1 MNSNS
6 LVDWLEYINLNRSEE
21 GQFGLKRLEPIKNIV
36 LDSPIAKKVVVI
48 GGTNGKGT
56 AAEFLNNLLLKSNF
70 KVGLYTSP
78 HLFKFNERI
87 RINGLPLSDLEIIK
101 AFKAIE
107 EIKGG
112 VRLTYFDY
120 ATIAAFIIFKKNSI
134 DVAILEIGLGGKYD
148 PVNLLDPDIS
158 ILTNV
163 ELDHQKWLGNTR
175 EEIGEEKSEIFREG
189 KTIIMG
195 ATEMP
200 ETVLQKAQGL
210 NSKTLQLGL
219 DFFED
224 EIKSNNLNKESAA
237 CSVAAYKEITDRQVD
252 YKEILEKTTLLG
264 RCDVNGKFI
273 LDVSHN
279 LASVQNLV
287 SFINKEFKGKSI
299 KAIVGLMQDKDIT
312 GIIKEIKHVIL
323 EWYACSP
330 DIDRAMPSADLKELI
345 LNETHGKVEAFE
357 SVDLAIKEA
366 IKEDDIDMVL
376 VFGSFF
382 TVSEAYES
390 LSKLKQIDL

>member
-21 GQFGLKRLEPIKNIV
+21 GQFGLKRLEQIKNII
-36 LDSPIAKKVVVI
+36 LDSPIAKQVVVI

-56 AAEFLNNLLLKSNF
+56 TAEFLNNLLLQSDF

-78 HLFKFNERI
+78 HLFNFNERI
-87 RINGLPLSDLEIIK
+87 RINGLPVSDLDIIN
-101 AFKAIE
+101 AFREIE
-107 EIKGG
+107 EIKGD

-120 ATIAAFIIFKKNSI
+120 ATIAAFILFKKNSI
-134 DVAILEIGLGGKYD
+134 DVAILEIGLGGRYD
-148 PVNLLDPDIS
+148 PVNLLDSDIS

-175 EEIGEEKSEIFREG
+175 EEIGEEKSAIFREG

-195 ATEMP
+195 AAEMP
-200 ETVLQKAQGL
+200 ETVLQKAEGL

-219 DFFED
+219 DFFVD
-224 EIKSNNLNKESAA
+224 EINTNNLNKESAA
-237 CSVAAYKEITDRQVD
+237 CSVAAYKEITDKQIN
-252 YKEILEKTTLLG
+252 YKEILENTSLLG
-264 RCDVNGKFI
+264 RCDVKGKFI

-287 SFINKEFKGKSI
+287 SFINKECKGKSI

-312 GIIKEIKHVIL
+312 GIIKVIKDVIS

-330 DIDRAMPSADLKELI
+330 DIDRAMPSTDLKELI
-345 LNETHGKVEAFE
+345 LQETLNKAEAFK
-357 SVDLAIKEA
+357 SVDLAVKEA
-366 IKEDDIDMVL
+366 VKEDSTDIVI

>member
-21 GQFGLKRLEPIKNIV
+21 GQFGLKRLELIKNIV

-78 HLFKFNERI
+78 HLFNFNERI
-87 RINGLPLSDLEIIK
+87 RINGLPLSDLDIIN
-101 AFKAIE
+101 AFKEIE
-107 EIKGG
+107 SIKGD

-120 ATIAAFIIFKKNSI
+120 ATISAFIIFKKNSI

-148 PVNLLDPDIS
+148 PVNLLDSDIS

-175 EEIGEEKSEIFREG
+175 EEIGEEKSAIFREG

-200 ETVLQKAQGL
+200 ETVLQRAQGL

-224 EIKSNNLNKESAA
+224 EIKSNNLNKKSAA

>member
-6 LVDWLEYINLNRSEE
+6 LVDWLEYINLNRSEV
-21 GQFGLKRLEPIKNIV
+21 GQFGLKRLEPIKNLI
-36 LDSPIAKKVVVI
+36 LDYPIAKKVVVI

-56 AAEFLNNLLLKSNF
+56 TAEFLNNLLLQSDF

-78 HLFKFNERI
+78 HLFNFNERI
-87 RINGLPLSDLEIIK
+87 RINGLPVSDLDIIN
-101 AFKAIE
+101 AFREIE
-107 EIKGG
+107 EIKGD

-120 ATIAAFIIFKKNSI
+120 ATIAAFILFKKNSV
-134 DVAILEIGLGGKYD
+134 DVAILEIGLGGRYD
-148 PVNLLDPDIS
+148 PVNLLEPDIS

-195 ATEMP
+195 STDMP
-200 ETVLQKAQGL
+200 ETVVQKAKSL

-219 DFFED
+219 DFFVD
-224 EIKSNNLNKESAA
+224 EINTDNLNKESAA
-237 CSVAAYKEITDRQVD
+237 CSVEAYKEITNQEIN
-252 YKEILEKTTLLG
+252 YKEILEKTSLLG
-264 RCDVNGKFI
+264 RCDVKGRFV

-279 LASVQNLV
+279 LASVRNLV
-287 SFINKEFKGKSI
+287 SFINKERKGKSI

-312 GIIKEIKHVIL
+312 GIIKEIKHVIS

-330 DIDRAMPSADLKELI
+330 DIDRAMPSTDLKELI
-345 LNETHGKVEAFE
+345 LKETLCKAEAFE
-357 SVDLAIKEA
+357 SVDLAVKEA
-366 IKEDDIDMVL
+366 IKEDSTDIVI

>member
-21 GQFGLKRLEPIKNIV
+21 DQFGLKRLEPIKNIV

-87 RINGLPLSDLEIIK
+87 RINGLPLSDLEIIN

-366 IKEDDIDMVL
+366 IKEDDTDMVI

>member
-21 GQFGLKRLEPIKNIV
+21 GQFGLKRLEPIKNII

-56 AAEFLNNLLLKSNF
+56 TAEFLNNLLLQSDF

-78 HLFKFNERI
+78 HLFNFNERI
-87 RINGLPLSDLEIIK
+87 RINGLPVSDLDIIN
-101 AFKAIE
+101 AFREIE
-107 EIKGG
+107 EIKGD

-120 ATIAAFIIFKKNSI
+120 ATIAAFILFKKNSI
-134 DVAILEIGLGGKYD
+134 DVAILEIGLGGRYD
-148 PVNLLDPDIS
+148 PVNLLDSDIS

-175 EEIGEEKSEIFREG
+175 EEIGEEKSAIFREG

-195 ATEMP
+195 AAEMP
-200 ETVLQKAQGL
+200 ETVLQKAKGL

-219 DFFED
+219 DFFVD
-224 EIKSNNLNKESAA
+224 EINTNNLNKESAA
-237 CSVAAYKEITDRQVD
+237 CSVAAYKEITDKQIN
-252 YKEILEKTTLLG
+252 YKEILENTSLLG
-264 RCDVNGKFI
+264 RCDVKGKFI

-287 SFINKEFKGKSI
+287 SFINKECKGKSI

-312 GIIKEIKHVIL
+312 GIIKVIKDVIS

-330 DIDRAMPSADLKELI
+330 DIDRAMPSTDLKELI
-345 LNETHGKVEAFE
+345 LQETLNKAEAFK
-357 SVDLAIKEA
+357 SVDLAVKEA
-366 IKEDDIDMVL
+366 VKEDSTDIVI

>member
-21 GQFGLKRLEPIKNIV
+21 SKFGLKRLEPIKNII
-36 LDSPIAKKVVVI
+36 LDSPIAKQVVVI

-56 AAEFLNNLLLKSNF
+56 TAEFLNNLLLQSDF

-78 HLFKFNERI
+78 HLFNFNERI
-87 RINGLPLSDLEIIK
+87 RINGLPVSDLDIIN
-101 AFKAIE
+101 AFREIE
-107 EIKGG
+107 EIKGD

-120 ATIAAFIIFKKNSI
+120 ATIAAFILFQKNSI
-134 DVAILEIGLGGKYD
+134 DVAILEIGLGGRYD
-148 PVNLLDPDIS
+148 PVNLVDSDIS

-175 EEIGEEKSEIFREG
+175 EEIGEEKSAIFREG

-195 ATEMP
+195 AAEMP
-200 ETVLQKAQGL
+200 ETVLQKAKGL

-219 DFFED
+219 DFFVD
-224 EIKSNNLNKESAA
+224 EINTNNLNKESAA
-237 CSVAAYKEITDRQVD
+237 CSVAAYKEITDKQIN
-252 YKEILEKTTLLG
+252 YKEILENTSLLG
-264 RCDVNGKFI
+264 RCDVKGKFI

-287 SFINKEFKGKSI
+287 SFINKECKGKSI

-312 GIIKEIKHVIL
+312 GIIKVIKDVIS

-330 DIDRAMPSADLKELI
+330 DIDRAMPSTDLKELI
-345 LNETHGKVEAFE
+345 LQETLNKAEAFK
-357 SVDLAIKEA
+357 SVDLAVKEA
-366 IKEDDIDMVL
+366 VKEDSTDIVI

>member
-21 GQFGLKRLEPIKNIV
+21 SKFGLQRLEPIKNII

-56 AAEFLNNLLLKSNF
+56 TAEFLNSLLLQSGF

-78 HLFKFNERI
+78 HLFNFNERI
-87 RINGLPLSDLEIIK
+87 RINGLPVSDLDIIN
-101 AFKAIE
+101 AFREIE
-107 EIKGG
+107 EIKGD

-120 ATIAAFIIFKKNSI
+120 ATIAAFILFKKNSI
-134 DVAILEIGLGGKYD
+134 DVAILEIGLGGRYD
-148 PVNLLDPDIS
+148 PVNLLDSDIS

-175 EEIGEEKSEIFREG
+175 EEIGEEKSAIFREG

-195 ATEMP
+195 AAEMP
-200 ETVLQKAQGL
+200 ETVLQKAEGL

-219 DFFED
+219 DFFVD
-224 EIKSNNLNKESAA
+224 EINTNNLNKESAA
-237 CSVAAYKEITDRQVD
+237 CSVAAYKEITDKQIN
-252 YKEILEKTTLLG
+252 YKEILENTSLLG
-264 RCDVNGKFI
+264 RCDVKGKFI

-287 SFINKEFKGKSI
+287 SFINKECKGKSI

-312 GIIKEIKHVIL
+312 GIIKVIKDVIS

-330 DIDRAMPSADLKELI
+330 DIDRAMPSTDLKELI
-345 LNETHGKVEAFE
+345 LQETLNKAEAFK
-357 SVDLAIKEA
+357 SVDLAVKEA
-366 IKEDDIDMVL
+366 VKEDSTDIVI

>member
-21 GQFGLKRLEPIKNIV
+21 SKFGLKRLEPIKNII
-36 LDSPIAKKVVVI
+36 LDSPIAKQVVVI

-56 AAEFLNNLLLKSNF
+56 TAEFLNNLLLQSDF

-78 HLFKFNERI
+78 HLFNFNERI
-87 RINGLPLSDLEIIK
+87 RINGLPVSDLDIIN
-101 AFKAIE
+101 AFREIE
-107 EIKGG
+107 EIKGD

-120 ATIAAFIIFKKNSI
+120 ATIAAFILFKKNSI
-134 DVAILEIGLGGKYD
+134 DVAILEIGLGGRYD
-148 PVNLLDPDIS
+148 PVNLLDSDIS

-175 EEIGEEKSEIFREG
+175 EEIGEEKSAIFREG

-195 ATEMP
+195 AAEMP
-200 ETVLQKAQGL
+200 ETVLQKAKGL

-219 DFFED
+219 DFFVD
-224 EIKSNNLNKESAA
+224 EINTNNLNKESAA
-237 CSVAAYKEITDRQVD
+237 CSVAAYKEITDKQIN
-252 YKEILEKTTLLG
+252 YKEILENTSLLG
-264 RCDVNGKFI
+264 RCDVKGKFI

-287 SFINKEFKGKSI
+287 SFINKECKGKSI

-312 GIIKEIKHVIL
+312 GIIKVIKDVIS

-330 DIDRAMPSADLKELI
+330 DIDRAMPSTDLKELI
-345 LNETHGKVEAFE
+345 LQETLNKAEAFK
-357 SVDLAIKEA
+357 SVDLAVKEA
-366 IKEDDIDMVL
+366 VKEDSTDIVI

>member
-21 GQFGLKRLEPIKNIV
+21 GQFGLKRLELIKNIV

-366 IKEDDIDMVL
+366 IKEDDTDMVI

>member
-21 GQFGLKRLEPIKNIV
+21 GQFGLKRLEPIKNII

-56 AAEFLNNLLLKSNF
+56 TAEFLNNLLLQSDF

-78 HLFKFNERI
+78 HLFNFNERI
-87 RINGLPLSDLEIIK
+87 RINGLPVSDLDIIN
-101 AFKAIE
+101 AFREIE
-107 EIKGG
+107 EIKGD

-120 ATIAAFIIFKKNSI
+120 ATIAAFILFKKNSI
-134 DVAILEIGLGGKYD
+134 DVAILEIGLGGRYD
-148 PVNLLDPDIS
+148 PVNLLDSDIS

-175 EEIGEEKSEIFREG
+175 EEIGEEKSAIFREG

-195 ATEMP
+195 AAEMP
-200 ETVLQKAQGL
+200 ETVLQKAKGL

-219 DFFED
+219 DFFVD
-224 EIKSNNLNKESAA
+224 EINTNNLNKESAA
-237 CSVAAYKEITDRQVD
+237 CSVAAYKEITDKQIN
-252 YKEILEKTTLLG
+252 YKEILENTSLLG
-264 RCDVNGKFI
+264 RCDVKGKFI

-287 SFINKEFKGKSI
+287 SFINKECKGKSI
-299 KAIVGLMQDKDIT
+299 KAIVGLMQDKDII
-312 GIIKEIKHVIL
+312 GIIKVIKDVIS

-330 DIDRAMPSADLKELI
+330 DIDRAMPSTDLKELI
-345 LNETHGKVEAFE
+345 LQETLNKAEAFK
-357 SVDLAIKEA
+357 SVDLAVKEA
-366 IKEDDIDMVL
+366 VKEDSTDIVI

>member
-1 MNSNS
+1 MNSN
-6 LVDWLEYINLNRSEE
+6 LLADWLEYINLNRSEE

-36 LDSPIAKKVVVI
+36 LDSPIAKIVVLI

-56 AAEFLNNLLLKSNF
+56 AAEFLNNLLLQSNF

-78 HLFKFNERI
+78 HLFNFNERI
-87 RINGLPLSDLEIIK
+87 RINGLPVSDLDIIN
-101 AFKAIE
+101 AFKEIE
-107 EIKGG
+107 GIKGG
-112 VRLTYFDY
+112 IRLTYFDY
-120 ATIAAFIIFKKNSI
+120 ATIAAFILFKKNSI
-134 DVAILEIGLGGKYD
+134 DVAILEIGLGGRYD

-175 EEIGEEKSEIFREG
+175 EEIGEEKSAIFREG

-200 ETVLQKAQGL
+200 ETVLQKAEGL
-210 NSKTLQLGL
+210 NSKILQLGL

-224 EIKSNNLNKESAA
+224 EIKSSNLNKESAA
-237 CSVAAYKEITDRQVD
+237 CSVAAYKEITDHQIN
-252 YKEILEKTTLLG
+252 YKEILEKTSLLG
-264 RCDVNGKFI
+264 RCDVKGRFI

-279 LASVQNLV
+279 LASVKNLV
-287 SFINKEFKGKSI
+287 SFINKKFKGRSI
-299 KAIVGLMQDKDIT
+299 KAVVGLMQDKDIT
-312 GIIKEIKHVIL
+312 GIIKEIKHVIS

-330 DIDRAMPSADLKELI
+330 DIDRAMPSTDLKELI
-345 LNETHGKVEAFE
+345 LKETHRKAEAFK

-366 IKEDDIDMVL
+366 IKEDSTDIVI

-382 TVSEAYES
+382 TVSEAYEA

>member
-21 GQFGLKRLEPIKNIV
+21 SKFGLKRLEPIKNII

-56 AAEFLNNLLLKSNF
+56 TAEFLNNLLLQSDF

-78 HLFKFNERI
+78 HLFNFNERI
-87 RINGLPLSDLEIIK
+87 RINGLPVSDLDIIN
-101 AFKAIE
+101 AFREIE
-107 EIKGG
+107 EIKGD

-120 ATIAAFIIFKKNSI
+120 ATIAAFILFKKNSI
-134 DVAILEIGLGGKYD
+134 DVAILEIGLGGRYD
-148 PVNLLDPDIS
+148 PVNLLDSDIS

-175 EEIGEEKSEIFREG
+175 EEIGEEKSAIFREG

-195 ATEMP
+195 AAEMP
-200 ETVLQKAQGL
+200 ETVLQKAKGL

-219 DFFED
+219 DFFVD
-224 EIKSNNLNKESAA
+224 EINTNNLNKESAA
-237 CSVAAYKEITDRQVD
+237 CSVAAYKEITDKQIN
-252 YKEILEKTTLLG
+252 YKEILENTSLLG
-264 RCDVNGKFI
+264 RCDVKGKFI

-287 SFINKEFKGKSI
+287 SFINKECKGKSI

-312 GIIKEIKHVIL
+312 GIIKVIKDVIS

-330 DIDRAMPSADLKELI
+330 DIDRAMPSTDLKELI
-345 LNETHGKVEAFE
+345 LQETLNKAEAFK
-357 SVDLAIKEA
+357 SVDLAVKEA
-366 IKEDDIDMVL
+366 VKEDSTDIVI

>member
-21 GQFGLKRLEPIKNIV
+21 SQFGLKRLEPIKNIV
-36 LDSPIAKKVVVI
+36 LDSPIAKKVVLI

-56 AAEFLNNLLLKSNF
+56 TAEFLNNLLLQSDF
-70 KVGLYTSP
+70 KIGLYTSP

-87 RINGLPLSDLEIIK
+87 RINALPVPDVDIIN
-101 AFKAIE
+101 AFKEIE
-107 EIKGG
+107 EIKGD

-120 ATIAAFIIFKKNSI
+120 ATIAAFILFKENSI
-134 DVAILEIGLGGKYD
+134 DVAILEIGLGGRHD

-175 EEIGEEKSEIFREG
+175 EEIGEEKSAIFREG

-200 ETVLQKAQGL
+200 ETVLQKAKGL

-224 EIKSNNLNKESAA
+224 EIKINNLNKQSAA
-237 CSVAAYKEITDRQVD
+237 CSLAAYKEITDRQVD

-264 RCDVNGKFI
+264 RCDVKGKFI

-287 SFINKEFKGKSI
+287 SFINKEFEGKSI
-299 KAIVGLMQDKDIT
+299 KAIVGLMKDKDIA
-312 GIIKEIKHVIL
+312 GIIKEIKHVIS

-345 LNETHGKVEAFE
+345 LNETHGKAEAFE
-357 SVDLAIKEA
+357 SVDLAVKGA
-366 IKEDDIDMVL
+366 IKEDDTEIVV

>member
-56 AAEFLNNLLLKSNF
+56 AAEFLNNLLLKSDF

-78 HLFKFNERI
+78 HLFNFNERI

-224 EIKSNNLNKESAA
+224 EIKSNNLNKKSAA

-366 IKEDDIDMVL
+366 IKEDDTDMVI

>member
-56 AAEFLNNLLLKSNF
+56 AAEFLNNLLLKSDF

-78 HLFKFNERI
+78 HLFNFNERI

-175 EEIGEEKSEIFREG
+175 EEIGEEKSAIFREG

-224 EIKSNNLNKESAA
+224 EIKINNLNKESAA

-366 IKEDDIDMVL
+366 IKEDDTDMVI

>member
-21 GQFGLKRLEPIKNIV
+21 SKLGLKRLEPIKNII
-36 LDSPIAKKVVVI
+36 LDSPIAKQVVVI

-56 AAEFLNNLLLKSNF
+56 TAEFLNNLLLQSDF

-78 HLFKFNERI
+78 HLFNFNERI
-87 RINGLPLSDLEIIK
+87 RINGLPVSDLDIIN
-101 AFKAIE
+101 AFREIE
-107 EIKGG
+107 EIKGD

-120 ATIAAFIIFKKNSI
+120 ATIAAFILFKKNSI
-134 DVAILEIGLGGKYD
+134 DVAILEIGLGGRYD
-148 PVNLLDPDIS
+148 PVNLLDSDIS

-163 ELDHQKWLGNTR
+163 ELDHQMWLGNTR
-175 EEIGEEKSEIFREG
+175 EEIGEEKSAIFREG

-195 ATEMP
+195 AAEMP
-200 ETVLQKAQGL
+200 ETVLQKAKGL

-219 DFFED
+219 DFFVD
-224 EIKSNNLNKESAA
+224 EINTNNLNKESAA
-237 CSVAAYKEITDRQVD
+237 CSVAAYKEITDKQIN
-252 YKEILEKTTLLG
+252 YKEILENTSLLG
-264 RCDVNGKFI
+264 RCDVKGKFI

-287 SFINKEFKGKSI
+287 SFINKECKGKSI

-312 GIIKEIKHVIL
+312 GIIKVIKDVIS

-330 DIDRAMPSADLKELI
+330 DIDRAMPSTDLKELI
-345 LNETHGKVEAFE
+345 LQETLNKAEAFK
-357 SVDLAIKEA
+357 SVDLAVKEA
-366 IKEDDIDMVL
+366 VKEDSTDIVI

>member
-21 GQFGLKRLEPIKNIV
+21 GQFGLKRLEPIKNII
-36 LDSPIAKKVVVI
+36 LDSPIAKQVVVI

-56 AAEFLNNLLLKSNF
+56 TAEFLNNLLLQSDF

-78 HLFKFNERI
+78 HLFNFNERI
-87 RINGLPLSDLEIIK
+87 RINGLPVSDLDIIN
-101 AFKAIE
+101 AFREIE
-107 EIKGG
+107 EIKGD

-120 ATIAAFIIFKKNSI
+120 ATIAAFILFKKNSI
-134 DVAILEIGLGGKYD
+134 DVAILEIGLGGRYD
-148 PVNLLDPDIS
+148 PVNLLDSDIS

-175 EEIGEEKSEIFREG
+175 EEIGEEKSAIFREG

-195 ATEMP
+195 AAEMP
-200 ETVLQKAQGL
+200 ETVLQKAKGL

-219 DFFED
+219 DFFVD
-224 EIKSNNLNKESAA
+224 EINTNNLNKESAA
-237 CSVAAYKEITDRQVD
+237 CSVAAYKEITDKQIN
-252 YKEILEKTTLLG
+252 YKEILENTSLLG
-264 RCDVNGKFI
+264 RCDVKGKFI

-287 SFINKEFKGKSI
+287 SFINKECKGKSI

-312 GIIKEIKHVIL
+312 GIIKVIKDVIS

-330 DIDRAMPSADLKELI
+330 DIDRAMPSTDLKELI
-345 LNETHGKVEAFE
+345 LQETLNKAEAFK
-357 SVDLAIKEA
+357 SVDLAVKEA
-366 IKEDDIDMVL
+366 VKEDSTDIVI

>member
-1 MNSNS
+1 
-6 LVDWLEYINLNRSEE
+6 
-21 GQFGLKRLEPIKNIV
+21 
-36 LDSPIAKKVVVI
+36 
-48 GGTNGKGT
+48 
-56 AAEFLNNLLLKSNF
+56 LNNLLLKSNF

-237 CSVAAYKEITDRQVD
+237 CSVAAYKEITDRQID

-366 IKEDDIDMVL
+366 IKEDDTDMVI

>member
-21 GQFGLKRLEPIKNIV
+21 SKFGLKRLEPIKNII
-36 LDSPIAKKVVVI
+36 LDSPIAKQVVVI

-56 AAEFLNNLLLKSNF
+56 TAEFLNNLLLQSDF

-78 HLFKFNERI
+78 HLFNFNERI
-87 RINGLPLSDLEIIK
+87 RINGLPVSDLDIIN
-101 AFKAIE
+101 AFREIE
-107 EIKGG
+107 EIKGD

-120 ATIAAFIIFKKNSI
+120 ATIAAFNLFKKNSI
-134 DVAILEIGLGGKYD
+134 DVAILEIGLGGRYD
-148 PVNLLDPDIS
+148 PVNLLDSDIS

-175 EEIGEEKSEIFREG
+175 EEIGEEKSAIFREG

-195 ATEMP
+195 AAEMP
-200 ETVLQKAQGL
+200 ETVLQKAKGL

-219 DFFED
+219 DFFVD
-224 EIKSNNLNKESAA
+224 EINTNNLNKESAA
-237 CSVAAYKEITDRQVD
+237 CSVAAYKEITDKQIN
-252 YKEILEKTTLLG
+252 YKEILENTSLLG
-264 RCDVNGKFI
+264 RCDVKGKFI

-287 SFINKEFKGKSI
+287 SFINKECKGKSI

-312 GIIKEIKHVIL
+312 GIIKVIKDVIS

-330 DIDRAMPSADLKELI
+330 DIDRAMPSTDLKELI
-345 LNETHGKVEAFE
+345 LQETLNKAEAFK
-357 SVDLAIKEA
+357 SVDLAVKEA
-366 IKEDDIDMVL
+366 VKEDSTDIVI

>member
-21 GQFGLKRLEPIKNIV
+21 GQFGLKRLEPIKNLI
-36 LDSPIAKKVVVI
+36 LDYPIAKKVVVI

-56 AAEFLNNLLLKSNF
+56 TAEFLNNLLLQSDF

-78 HLFKFNERI
+78 HLFNFNERI
-87 RINGLPLSDLEIIK
+87 RINGLPVSDLDIIN
-101 AFKAIE
+101 AFREIE
-107 EIKGG
+107 EIKGD

-120 ATIAAFIIFKKNSI
+120 ATIAAFILFKKNSI
-134 DVAILEIGLGGKYD
+134 DVAILEIGLGGRYD
-148 PVNLLDPDIS
+148 PVNLLDSDIS

-175 EEIGEEKSEIFREG
+175 EEIGEEKSAIFREG

-195 ATEMP
+195 AAEMP
-200 ETVLQKAQGL
+200 ETVLQKAKGL

-219 DFFED
+219 DFFVD
-224 EIKSNNLNKESAA
+224 EINTNNLNKESAA
-237 CSVAAYKEITDRQVD
+237 CSVAAYKEITDKQIN
-252 YKEILEKTTLLG
+252 YKEILEKTSLLG
-264 RCDVNGKFI
+264 RCDVKGKFI

-287 SFINKEFKGKSI
+287 SFINKECKGKSI

-312 GIIKEIKHVIL
+312 GIIKVIKDVIS

-345 LNETHGKVEAFE
+345 LQETLNKAEAFK
-357 SVDLAIKEA
+357 SVDLAVKEA
-366 IKEDDIDMVL
+366 VKEDSTDIVI

>member
-21 GQFGLKRLEPIKNIV
+21 GQFGLKRLEPIKNII
-36 LDSPIAKKVVVI
+36 LDSPIAKQVVVI

-56 AAEFLNNLLLKSNF
+56 TAEFLNNLLLQSEF

-78 HLFKFNERI
+78 HLFNFNERI
-87 RINGLPLSDLEIIK
+87 RINGLPVSDLDIIN
-101 AFKAIE
+101 AFREIE
-107 EIKGG
+107 EIKGD

-120 ATIAAFIIFKKNSI
+120 ATIAAFILFKKNSI
-134 DVAILEIGLGGKYD
+134 DVAILEIGLGGRYD
-148 PVNLLDPDIS
+148 PVNLLDSDIS

-175 EEIGEEKSEIFREG
+175 EEIGEEKSAIFREG

-195 ATEMP
+195 AAEMP
-200 ETVLQKAQGL
+200 ETVLQKAEGL

-219 DFFED
+219 DFFVD
-224 EIKSNNLNKESAA
+224 EINTNNLNKESAA
-237 CSVAAYKEITDRQVD
+237 CSLAAYKEITDKQIN
-252 YKEILEKTTLLG
+252 YKEILEKTSLLG
-264 RCDVNGKFI
+264 RCDVKGKFI

-287 SFINKEFKGKSI
+287 SFINKECKGKSI

-312 GIIKEIKHVIL
+312 GIIKVIKDVIS

-330 DIDRAMPSADLKELI
+330 DIDRAMPSTDLKELI
-345 LNETHGKVEAFE
+345 SKETLKKAEAFK
-357 SVDLAIKEA
+357 SVDLAVKEA
-366 IKEDDIDMVL
+366 VKEDSTDIVI